1 MAQNYTVQQ
10 GDHLSKLAKKFG
22 FSDYHTI
29 WDHPNNAD
37 LKQTRQNPNVLY
49 PGDNLFIPDREL
61 RTESRST
68 DQKHQ
73 FKAKKPNLKLRLVLE
88 DMYEKPIAGAK
99 CIVTLGGDSKE
110 ITTDGSGR
118 IEEAIPADVHE
129 GTLVIQGDQT
139 PFNNIQ
145 IPILVG
151 NLDPVDTIS
160 GQIARLNN
168 LGYFAGDPDKPDDD
182 SSSANGGCG
191 CGGPDDTAS
200 AVIPPGTNQ
209 QFQSAL
215 QEFQCDHDLTVDGIC
230 GPQTQSALKKAH
242 GC

>member
-1 MAQNYTVQQ
+1 MAENYTVRQ
-10 GDHLSKLAKKFG
+10 GDHLSKIAKQYG

-37 LKQTRQNPNVLY
+37 LKQSRQNPNVLY
-49 PGDNLFIPDREL
+49 PGDNLYVPDREL
-61 RTESRST
+61 RTESRGT
-68 DQKHQ
+68 DQKHK

-99 CIVTLGGDSKE
+99 CLLTLGGDSKQ

-118 IEEAIPADVHE
+118 IEQPIPADVHE
-129 GTLVIQGDQT
+129 GSLVIQDDQT
-139 PFNNIQ
+139 PFNDVQ

-151 NLDPVDTIS
+151 NLDPVDQIS

-168 LGYFAGDPDKPDDD
+168 LGYFAGDPDKPEGD
-182 SSSANGGCG
+182 SSNSKGGCG
-191 CGGPDDTAS
+191 CGGPDDTVS

-209 QFQSAL
+209 QFLSAVE
-215 QEFQCDHDLTVDGIC
+215 EFQCDHHLTVDGIC
-230 GPQTQSALKKAH
+230 GPQTQGALKKAH